1 MTLAAAHDGQW
12 GEDHTMRSDATDAQI
27 IAASL
32 TDPSVFA
39 PIFERHFD
47 AIYGY
52 VSRRLGRDA
61 AEDVASEVFTIAIAK
76 RGSFDGSRDSALP
89 WLYGIASN
97 LVSGARR
104 SAARKQ
110 GAVAK
115 LAWQR
120 DATPTE
126 TPTGS
131 IARIDAAAT
140 TRSLQSAI
148 DALGDRDRNIL
159 LLHAWADLTYT
170 DIAEALAM
178 PVGTVRS
185 RMHRI
190 RKSLNATLAAK
201 EARNA

>member
-1 MTLAAAHDGQW
+1 MTLAAAHEGPW

-32 TDPSVFA
+32 ADPSAFA
-39 PIFERHFD
+39 PVFERHFD

-52 VSRRLGRDA
+52 VNRRLGHDA
-61 AEDVASEVFTIAIAK
+61 AEDVTSEVFAIALAK
-76 RGSFDGSRDSALP
+76 RGTFDVSRQSALP
-89 WLYGIASN
+89 WLFGIASN
-97 LVSGARR
+97 LISGARR

-110 GAVAK
+110 GAVVK

-120 DATPTE
+120 DATSTE
-126 TPTGS
+126 TTTGA

-140 TRSLQSAI
+140 VRSLHNAI
-148 DALGDRDRNIL
+148 DALSDRDRNIL
-159 LLHAWADLTYT
+159 LLHAWAELTYT
-170 DIAEALAM
+170 DIAEALVM

-185 RMHRI
+185 RIHRI
-190 RKSLNATLAAK
+190 RKSLNATLAAQ